1 MRETVL
7 DMVTDEIAEIS
18 QSYLHATPPDRE
30 TFRRALDTLVP
41 LGGELPQ
48 NSIELADPA
57 AIEEQSIEIAEHRYA
72 QLETEIGEESQ
83 RITERL
89 VLLRTID
96 TLWVQHLTAMDEMRQ
111 GIGLRAYGQVDPK
124 VAYKRESHEMWE
136 QLLTTIRS
144 TVARQAL
151 HARLTPAAHAQTV
164 SRVTRESGPVEPSG
178 GVTGGSGGETRTA
191 PHVPTEAGTVTKN
204 AERTFPKVGR
214 NEQCPCGSGKKYKRC
229 HGHSTVAT

>member
-1 MRETVL
+1 
-7 DMVTDEIAEIS
+7 MVTDEIAEIS

-41 LGGELPQ
+41 LGSELSQ
-48 NSIELADPA
+48 NSIELADPTT
-57 AIEEQSIEIAEHRYA
+57 IEQQSVEIAEHRYA
-72 QLETEIGEESQ
+72 QLETEVGEESQ

-96 TLWVQHLTAMDEMRQ
+96 TLWVQHLTSMDEMQQ

-124 VAYKRESHEMWE
+124 VAYKRESHELWE

-151 HARLTPAAHAQTV
+151 HARLTPAAHARTAP
-164 SRVTRESGPVEPSG
+164 RVIRESGPAEPAG
-178 GVTGGSGGETRTA
+178 GVDVGSGGKTSTD
-191 PHVPTEAGTVTKN
+191 PDVPTEAGTVTKT

-229 HGHSTVAT
+229 HGNSTVAT